1 MDMRLDQDI
10 LSAVYLFFFWTC
22 RRPACHCIKREEWPK
37 LPSTTTSH
45 DHNDRNNLTRPYD
58 QDNNLTWP
66 KQPLKDARKA
76 THEND
81 NTQTVM
87 GFRSQRMW
95 CHSHDPGLPVLHIDA
110 SRIIESHPFVMR
122 NSTIEFKP
130 QSSMDSRWDHESI
143 PEVVSG
149 HTCWSL
155 ITLDDNSAHL
165 CRRQRW
171 ARTAVMAT
179 QACDRTPLHSI
190 SFFFFFFEPRITHF
204 HCINRNTTVWI
215 QMRAKIV

>member
-1 MDMRLDQDI
+1 MAKI
-10 LSAVYLFFFWTC
+10 AKYN
-22 RRPACHCIKREEWPK
+22 H
-37 LPSTTTSH
+37 
-45 DHNDRNNLTRPYD
+45 LTRP
-58 QDNNLTWP
+58 QRP
-66 KQPLKDARKA
+66 KQPYTTLRSRQQPYMTKA
-76 THEND
+76 TTKRCPQG
-81 NTQTVM
+81 NTRKRQYSNRD
-87 GFRSQRMW
+87 GFRSQRIW

-179 QACDRTPLHSI
+179 QACDRTPLPSI
-190 SFFFFFFEPRITHF
+190 SFFFFEPRITHF